1 MDRFCMEGSEGCS
14 QEDILLET
22 RDMEG
27 LGLQLELPSGFGP
40 MGEERQE
47 RLYPWEERPAILWE
61 NGAVQ
66 LAGQL
71 TGQGMDSGQ
80 TWQAAWA
87 LQEMAGELF
96 PEYERSPAYL
106 DERGGLPVG
115 WFRMSMAEREEEHI
129 KAVCAAGGKMVLVT
143 FTYPAGAALQWR
155 SIIRHSFGTWREMDG
170 ADQRG

>member
-71 TGQGMDSGQ
+71 TGQEMDSGH

>member
-71 TGQGMDSGQ
+71 TGQEMDSGQ

-106 DERGGLPVG
+106 D
-115 WFRMSMAEREEEHI
+115 EREEEHI

-155 SIIRHSFGTWREMDG
+155 SIIRHSFGTWRETDG